1 MPRITYSK
9 APREYPPS
17 ELYTLRRKLKT
28 EIYHRRRI
36 PGGQPMCPICGMG
49 ITIEGGGDL
58 HEVFFTRG
66 DVQGVR
72 DEESHHMIFHPCNVV
87 LIHHGQCHLTA
98 QHTLEGKR
106 KCALQIIAF
115 EGAVQV
121 RGYINSMACIFNN
134 WLLAQEQLNLVLEIT
149 PNDET
154 EPRVF
159 CASGGPMSP

>member
-49 ITIEGGGDL
+49 ITIEGGADL

-66 DVQGVR
+66 DVQGVK
-72 DEESHHMIFHPCNVV
+72 DEENHHAIFHKCNVV
-87 LIHHGQCHLTA
+87 LIHNGTCHLTA
-98 QHTLEGKR
+98 QHTPEGKR
-106 KCALQIIAF
+106 KCAAQIISY
-115 EGAVQV
+115 EGSAQVQ
-121 RGYINSMACIFNN
+121 RYINQMARSLKNR
-134 WLLAQEQLNLVLEIT
+134 LLAQEQLLLVLQNT
-149 PNDET
+149 P
-154 EPRVF
+154 
-159 CASGGPMSP
+159 A